1 MRGAG
6 MTGSAISTAGAA
18 GFSRCRRYRYW
29 LRRSWDNDLPQC
41 AFIGL
46 NPSTADAQTDD
57 PTLRRCVDF
66 AKQWGCGSL
75 LLVNLFALR
84 ATDPR
89 ALTTVPDPIGPRA
102 NIWLRRA
109 KHESKLLVAAWGNGG
124 MLQNRGHTVAMLLGA
139 LQCLGVTAQHMPRHP
154 LYCPKNTPLIP
165 LLNRGL

>member
-1 MRGAG
+1 
-6 MTGSAISTAGAA
+6 MTDRAISTAGAA
-18 GFSRCRRYRYW
+18 GFSRCWRYRYW
-29 LRRSWDNDLPQC
+29 LRRSWDANLPQC

-89 ALTTVPDPIGPRA
+89 ALTAVRDPIGPRA

-109 KHESKLLVAAWGNGG
+109 QHESTLLVAAWGNGG
-124 MLQNRGHTVAMLLGA
+124 KLQNRGHTVTTLLGA
-139 LQCLGVTAQHMPRHP
+139 VQCLGVTAQNMPRHP

-165 LLNRGL
+165 FPNRDL

>member
-1 MRGAG
+1 MST
-6 MTGSAISTAGAA
+6 TGTA

-29 LRRSWDNDLPQC
+29 LRRNWDTDLPQC

-66 AKQWGCGSL
+66 AKQWGYGSCL
-75 LLVNLFALR
+75 LENLFALR
-84 ATDPR
+84 ATDAR
-89 ALTTVPDPIGPRA
+89 TLTAVRDPVGPRA

-124 MLQNRGHTVAMLLGA
+124 ILQNRGHTATTLLGA
-139 LQCLGVTAQHMPRHP
+139 VQCLGVTAQNMPRHP

-165 LLNRGL
+165 FLSPDL

>member
-1 MRGAG
+1 

-29 LRRSWDNDLPQC
+29 LRRSWDTTLPQC

-46 NPSTADAQTDD
+46 NPSTADADTDD

-124 MLQNRGHTVAMLLGA
+124 HAPEPRPYRGHVARRFTVPWRHRAKHAATPSLLPKEYA
-139 LQCLGVTAQHMPRHP
+139 THSIPESRP
-154 LYCPKNTPLIP
+154 LS
-165 LLNRGL
+165 RD